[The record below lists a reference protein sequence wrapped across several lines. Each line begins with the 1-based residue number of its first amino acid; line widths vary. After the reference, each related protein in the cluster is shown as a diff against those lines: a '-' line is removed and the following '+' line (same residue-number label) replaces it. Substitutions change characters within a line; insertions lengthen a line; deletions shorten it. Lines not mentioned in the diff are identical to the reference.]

1 MDKRGILGTV
11 VGTLL
16 SVVVAVIIIAFL
28 DIIIPAVSLAVLGL
42 GGMLALFAGVLA
54 LVIGLAHFFGFFY
67 YFSREQEFDETAQ
80 EYGLEQVEERGGEED

>member
-16 SVVVAVIIIAFL
+16 SVVVAVVIIAFL
-28 DIIIPAVSLAVLGL
+28 DIIIPAVSIAVLGM

-54 LVIGLAHFFGFFY
+54 VVIGLAHFFGFFY
-67 YFSREQEFDETAQ
+67 YFTREDRFGDTAQ
-80 EYGLEQVEERGGEED
+80 DYSIDQVEERGGEED